1 MSASANCGILGL
13 EHSLASEIMQ
23 YASMLAD
30 IWKIVFGHIQKI
42 DSHPPHRIITCT
54 FYMCILR
61 IRWIHT

>member
-42 DSHPPHRIITCT
+42 DSHFPASASHHH
-54 FYMCILR
+54 MHIL
-61 IRWIHT
+61 HVHFTY